1 MKSYIKILII
11 FLLLYSCPLSAQNTA
26 NVAFQVDMSTV
37 DPSTFTT
44 PEVNGMFNG
53 WCGSCAAMSDS
64 NGDNIW
70 DIIIAIDINT
80 DYEFKFSADNWG
92 IQESLLPGSPCT
104 VTNFGFTNRTLNIS
118 ADTTLPIVCWES
130 CADCSTGPSSYN
142 VTFEVDM
149 RGVTSSY
156 NTPEVNGLFNGWC
169 GNCWAMSDNDN
180 DSVWQFTTIFAPGD
194 SLEYKYSA
202 DNWNIQEDLDSN
214 LSCITI
220 NYDPSSSNGWGYVNR
235 VAVINSDTTLSAPWN
250 SCGAI
255 NVNGC
260 TDTLASNYDSLSTND
275 DGSCL
280 YSATFNVNMSCDTTS
295 FIEVNLES
303 PSFFW
308 CGGCV
313 IMSDPDGDG
322 THSVTVDLPLGDI
335 EYKYAVDGWASQEDL
350 VDDMI
355 NGGSCAPITDY
366 SSFANRLVTVGTV
379 TITQDSYGSC
389 DICVVGCTDS
399 LA

>member
-202 DNWNIQEDLDSN
+202 DN
-214 LSCITI
+214 
-220 NYDPSSSNGWGYVNR
+220 
-235 VAVINSDTTLSAPWN
+235 
-250 SCGAI
+250 
-255 NVNGC
+255 
-260 TDTLASNYDSLSTND
+260 
-275 DGSCL
+275 
-280 YSATFNVNMSCDTTS
+280 
-295 FIEVNLES
+295 
-303 PSFFW
+303 
-308 CGGCV
+308 
-313 IMSDPDGDG
+313 
-322 THSVTVDLPLGDI
+322 
-335 EYKYAVDGWASQEDL
+335 
-350 VDDMI
+350 
-355 NGGSCAPITDY
+355 
-366 SSFANRLVTVGTV
+366 
-379 TITQDSYGSC
+379 
-389 DICVVGCTDS
+389 
-399 LA
+399 